1 MTVTSNKADFQAQG
15 SIADSRDFEATFL
28 ENWQRIY
35 NVLFQVVG
43 DRAEAEDLALET
55 FWQLYKN
62 PPSRRENL
70 DGWLYRVAL
79 NRGFNALR
87 SRKRRA
93 HYEDQAAKMAIEVD
107 SPVDP
112 ADETEQIEQ
121 RRSVRA
127 VLAQMKPRSAQML
140 VLRHSG
146 FSYAEIAVAV
156 KVRHSSVGTL
166 MARDEDEFEEIY
178 RRSQGE

>member
-1 MTVTSNKADFQAQG
+1 MTVTSNKVDFQAQG

-28 ENWQRIY
+28 EQWPKIY
-35 NVLFQVVG
+35 RVLFRLVG
-43 DRAEAEDLALET
+43 DKAEAEDLALET
-55 FWQLYKN
+55 FWQLYQN

-87 SRKRRA
+87 SRTRRR
-93 HYEDQAAKMAIEVD
+93 HYEDQAGKIALEVD
-107 SPVDP
+107 PPVDP
-112 ADETEQIEQ
+112 ADEAERLEQ
-121 RRSVRA
+121 RRAVRE
-127 VLAQMKPRSAQML
+127 VLIQMKPRSAQIL

-146 FSYAEIAVAV
+146 LSYTEVAAAV
-156 KVRHSSVGTL
+156 KVRPSSVGTL
-166 MARDEDEFEEIY
+166 LARAEQEFEQIY